1 MYVAGTHER
10 DPSPAITQ
18 QVNTHNCCAYRYSLQ
33 GETMNIVVT
42 TVSLVR
48 RADPRP
54 CLRARARGVL
64 SGFNINEGTAQQF
77 AADARLVLL
86 PVRFCINS
94 SCFFFHCFG
103 LVSTNHDPFC
113 NPTPTLTLT
122 VKPIPTNPRLPQIN
136 PSAACYCFVCNGGL
150 QQAKM

>member
-18 QVNTHNCCAYRYSLQ
+18 QMNTHNCCAYRYSLQ
-33 GETMNIVVT
+33 DETMNVVT
-42 TVSLVR
+42 TTISLVR

-54 CLRARARGVL
+54 CLRARARGVS
-64 SGFNINEGTAQQF
+64 SGFNSNEGTAQHL

-94 SCFFFHCFG
+94 SCFFFSLFWFG
-103 LVSTNHDPFC
+103 FYKSRPILQPDPNS
-113 NPTPTLTLT
+113 NPYRETHTHQPQATPN
-122 VKPIPTNPRLPQIN
+122 KPECGLLLFRL
-136 PSAACYCFVCNGGL
+136 
-150 QQAKM
+150 